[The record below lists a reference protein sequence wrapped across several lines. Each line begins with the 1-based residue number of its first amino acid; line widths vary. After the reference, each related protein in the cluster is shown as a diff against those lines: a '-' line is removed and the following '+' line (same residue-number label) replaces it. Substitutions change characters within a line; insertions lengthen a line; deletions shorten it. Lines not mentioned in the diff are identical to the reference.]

1 MAIQQVRKAT
11 RRQALLPAQQAKGPS
26 DFDKFL
32 RVAQGVGGVAAAAG
46 NPLGAGIA
54 AGAGLIS
61 ALKPQQQ
68 QPRQVRQQ
76 QQRQPSQPVQT
87 VDTGPAI
94 SRRLDLAN
102 SGTDPVA
109 DLLQAQQALQQLP
122 EEQRRQFEKPIGLAI
137 AEQQRRF
144 T

>member
-1 MAIQQVRKAT
+1 MAIQQVRRVE
-11 RRQALLPAQQAKGPS
+11 RRPPPLPARSNDSSGFGKLLG
-26 DFDKFL
+26 
-32 RVAQGVGGVAAAAG
+32 VAQGVGGVLAVGG
-46 NPLGAGIA
+46 NPIGVGIS
-54 AGAGLIS
+54 AGARLLGSLQPTQS
-61 ALKPQQQ
+61 AQQQ
-68 QPRQVRQQ
+68 QQAPARPRQ
-76 QQRQPSQPVQT
+76 VQT